1 MADFH
6 DKKGWIFWCFLVWW
20 WGHLLLYG
28 KGAILS
34 SESFYSALPL
44 TKDSGGDNNK
54 YIKVITYHI
63 AHASQLPQELK
74 CNHLQDAFILKCNE
88 ILQTFTFLVS

>member
-1 MADFH
+1 MVLF
-6 DKKGWIFWCFLVWW
+6 GLVVGTLVIIW
-20 WGHLLLYG
+20 

>member
-6 DKKGWIFWCFLVWW
+6 DKKGWIFGAFWCGGGTLVIIWN
-20 WGHLLLYG
+20 
-28 KGAILS
+28 GAILS
-34 SESFYSALPL
+34 PESFYSALPL

-63 AHASQLPQELK
+63 AHASQPPQELK